1 MLLFRSA
8 EIGRMVISKFPACI
22 SYGIA
27 NMVGDLLY
35 YTWPRVRRN
44 VVRSVANVLNRD
56 TNDREVR
63 NIARHSLRNFS
74 KYIVDILRYSYPRAD
89 FLEKHV
95 KLKGREYLDAALSE
109 GKGVILVSFHVGNLD
124 LGIRLLSKLG
134 YAVNAIVESLGS
146 GQLDKFLQNPR
157 EKGGVKLVNAK
168 EVSSRL
174 LTVLKQNEI
183 LAMMI
188 DCPNCTKGAKV
199 KLGQKWVMMPTG
211 AATLALRT
219 GARLIPC
226 GLFRTSNST
235 FLGIFGKPIEY
246 HPTGVVADDLREITQ
261 STVQVLEDMAKL
273 SLDQW
278 YVFHSL
284 IKDELQT
291 VGEPS
296 RGN

>member
-1 MLLFRSA
+1 LILFRLA
-8 EIGRMVISKFPACI
+8 EIGRIIVSKFPACI

-27 NMVGDLLY
+27 NIVGIVIY

-44 VVRSVANVLNRD
+44 MVKSVANVLNRD
-56 TNDREVR
+56 INDHEVR
-63 NIARHSLRNFS
+63 SISRRSLRNFS
-74 KYIVDILRYSYPRAD
+74 KYIVDILRYSYPRAG
-89 FLEKHV
+89 FFEKAI

-124 LGIRLLSKLG
+124 LGIRLLSNLG
-134 YAVNAIVESLGS
+134 YSVNAIVENLGS

-157 EKGGVKLVNAK
+157 SKGGVKLINAK
-168 EVSSRL
+168 EVSSQL
-174 LTVLKQNEI
+174 LRVLKKNEI

-188 DCPNCTKGAKV
+188 DCPNCVKGAKV

-226 GLFRTSNST
+226 GLFRTSNTT
-235 FLGIFGKPIEY
+235 FEGIFGKPIEY
-246 HPTGVVADDLREITQ
+246 HPTGVVADDLRGLTQ
-261 STVQVLEDMAKL
+261 STVHVLEDLTKL

-291 VGEPS
+291 VGETS
-296 RGN
+296 